1 MSAAPTQE
9 GPENGPQIAAAGL
22 TAPGEGVS
30 GSQAASGPALREF
43 TAEDWFTIPG
53 RGGAAAIAGI
63 PGLDALTLLGQRVK
77 IDGKVYS
84 VKGVEWNLVQS
95 VGRKFSLLVGER

>member
-1 MSAAPTQE
+1 MRAQE
-9 GPENGPQIAAAGL
+9 GPVDASPGAAERLGAVPRVDVPADGSP
-22 TAPGEGVS
+22 AVS
-30 GSQAASGPALREF
+30 GPTLREF
-43 TAEDWFTIPG
+43 VAEDWFEIPG
-53 RGGAAAIAGI
+53 RGAAAVIAGI

-95 VGRKFSLLVGER
+95 VGRKFSLLVSER